1 MGERLAS
8 PILYNREHF
17 PSVGVGVLGVGTS
30 RTSVFRFGAF
40 ELDPKSGEL
49 WKAGVCVKLPLQ
61 PLKVLALL
69 ARRPG
74 ELVTRKE
81 IQEQIWGS
89 ETFVDFEE
97 GLNFCIKQIRT
108 ALGDD
113 AEAPRYVETLP
124 RRGYRFIAPV
134 EEPGHAAG
142 RTMLAVLPFENLSG
156 DPEQDYFSDG
166 LTEEMITQLGRLQPE
181 RLSVIARTSAMTYK
195 GSNKTVDQIGRELG
209 VDYLLEGSVRREGDQ
224 VRITAQLIQV
234 HDQAHLWA
242 QSYDRNV
249 GSIPAVQGEVARAI
263 AGEIKIAVT
272 PEETKRLASARP
284 VNPDA
289 YEAYLK
295 GRFHWYKLSRVH
307 LDTALEYFQ
316 LAREKDPNYA
326 LAYVGIA
333 YVWASRGDCG
343 LVPSREAFPK
353 VKAAA
358 LKARE
363 LDDTLAEVH
372 ELLANVRF
380 FYEWD
385 WGGAER
391 EFQRAIQLNSN
402 SAELRFY
409 YSDFLISMRRSE
421 EALAEIERALELDPF
436 NFFLQCFFGW
446 HLLYLRRYGEAIL
459 QLRKALCKEPNF
471 PAAHLALWGAFRQ
484 EGMYDEALA
493 EAERFFAL
501 LEDREVTEAMARGY
515 ADSDYRGAMR
525 LAAEKLAAR
534 SKQAY
539 IPTLRIA
546 RLYEHAGEKDRALEW
561 LEKAYEGREPPL
573 VHLRVAWD
581 WENLRSDP
589 RFQSLLR
596 RMNFPE

>member
-1 MGERLAS
+1 MPVQS
-8 PILYNREHF
+8 CIIREYF
-17 PSVGVGVLGVGTS
+17 LSVGVGVLGVGTT

-40 ELDPKSGEL
+40 ELDLSSSEL
-49 WKAGVCVKLPLQ
+49 RKAGVRVKLPPQ
-61 PLKVLALL
+61 PFKVLALL

-74 ELVTRKE
+74 ELATRKE
-81 IQEQIWGS
+81 IQQQIWGS

-113 AEAPRYVETLP
+113 AEAPRYIETLP

-134 EEPGHAAG
+134 EEPGHPAG

-156 DPEQDYFSDG
+156 DSEQDYFSNG

-234 HDQAHLWA
+234 RDQAHLWA

-249 GSIPAVQGEVARAI
+249 SSILAVQGEVARAI
-263 AGEIKIAVT
+263 AGEIKVAVT
-272 PEETKRLASARP
+272 PEETRRLASARP

-289 YEAYLK
+289 HEAYLK

-307 LDTALEYFQ
+307 LDTALDYFQ
-316 LAREKDPNYA
+316 LALEKDPNYA

-409 YSDFLISMRRSE
+409 YSDFLISMRRPRE
-421 EALAEIERALELDPF
+421 WKAEIERALELDPF

-446 HLLYLRRYGEAIL
+446 HLLYLRR
-459 QLRKALCKEPNF
+459 
-471 PAAHLALWGAFRQ
+471 
-484 EGMYDEALA
+484 
-493 EAERFFAL
+493 
-501 LEDREVTEAMARGY
+501 
-515 ADSDYRGAMR
+515 
-525 LAAEKLAAR
+525 
-534 SKQAY
+534 
-539 IPTLRIA
+539 
-546 RLYEHAGEKDRALEW
+546 
-561 LEKAYEGREPPL
+561 
-573 VHLRVAWD
+573 
-581 WENLRSDP
+581 
-589 RFQSLLR
+589 
-596 RMNFPE
+596 

>member
-1 MGERLAS
+1 
-8 PILYNREHF
+8 
-17 PSVGVGVLGVGTS
+17 VGVLGVGTS

-49 WKAGVCVKLPLQ
+49 WKAGVCVKLPPQ
-61 PLKVLALL
+61 PFKVLALL

-81 IQEQIWGS
+81 IQQQIWGS

-108 ALGDD
+108 TLGDD
-113 AEAPRYVETLP
+113 AETPRYIETLP
-124 RRGYRFIAPV
+124 RRGYRFITPV
-134 EEPGHAAG
+134 EEPGRPAG

-234 HDQAHLWA
+234 RDQAHLWA

-249 GSIPAVQGEVARAI
+249 GSILAVQGEVARAI

-343 LVPSREAFPK
+343 LVSSREAFPK

-409 YSDFLISMRRSE
+409 YSDFLISMRRPQGWK
-421 EALAEIERALELDPF
+421 AEIERALELDPF

-446 HLLYLRRYGEAIL
+446 HLLYLRRYDEAIL

-471 PAAHLALWGAFRQ
+471 PAAHLALWGAFHRK
-484 EGMYDEALA
+484 GMYEEALA
-493 EAERFFAL
+493 EAKKFFLLLGSSEVAEAL
-501 LEDREVTEAMARGY
+501 ARGY

-546 RLYEHAGEKDRALEW
+546 RLYAHAGEKDRALEW
-561 LEKAYEGREPPL
+561 LEKAYEEREPPL
-573 VHLRVAWD
+573 VHLRVGWD
-581 WENLRSDP
+581 WHSLRDDP

-596 RMNFPE
+596 RLNFPP